1 MEKTECNRKKRTT
14 KNELQPEDNAD
25 RASRKKNNG
34 NFQFPIQKLR
44 EATAAT
50 RPTTPSRAPPGIKLV
65 LDGGREAAHL
75 RGIHAEGSVDICEEG
90 ARARRRLTPAGRAPK
105 RQARRGRGGG
115 GARQPARRDRTLP
128 GTAVRLRARE
138 PSRAASG
145 DRSSGT
151 RGGACPPGL
160 TGPRTGSARARPE
173 VLGTID
179 DGERAGTE

>member
-25 RASRKKNNG
+25 RASREKSRG

-75 RGIHAEGSVDICEEG
+75 RGIHAEGSVD
-90 ARARRRLTPAGRAPK
+90 ARAEGVEGGEGREFLSFSP
-105 RQARRGRGGG
+105 
-115 GARQPARRDRTLP
+115 
-128 GTAVRLRARE
+128 
-138 PSRAASG
+138 PSF
-145 DRSSGT
+145 
-151 RGGACPPGL
+151 
-160 TGPRTGSARARPE
+160 
-173 VLGTID
+173 
-179 DGERAGTE
+179 